1 MARLEEYSRKKGS
14 TDMPNEN
21 AAAVAVKPAKQS
33 PRLSQ
38 RTKSKIVDFLFVL
51 PALILLAVF
60 TYYPVVELFRISLT
74 DWNLLKP
81 TYSYVGF
88 KNWAWLFVGSGAKYL
103 WNSLKVTFLYSLGEL
118 FATIVGG
125 MLFALLFNRMTR
137 GFSAMRAIIFVP
149 KYVAMSSCAVVFLWI
164 LNTDYGVLNYL
175 LGLIGIS
182 PIDWLNQKSTA
193 LLSVLMTTCW
203 RVFGYGMMIYLS
215 AMIGISPQYYEAASL
230 DGATKR
236 EQFFKITLPLLSPT
250 TLFLVVTTF
259 LSSMKV
265 FQSVDILTS
274 GGPARSTEVFV
285 YLIYR
290 YAMVDFRMDR
300 AATSAV
306 MFFVILLVVT
316 VCTMKYSNNSVNYD
330 S

>member
-1 MARLEEYSRKKGS
+1 MSETRTQAKNLQPPKKTILTRRNGS
-14 TDMPNEN
+14 
-21 AAAVAVKPAKQS
+21 K
-33 PRLSQ
+33 L
-38 RTKSKIVDFLFVL
+38 VDFLFVL
-51 PALILLAVF
+51 PALALLAVF
-60 TYYPVVELFRISLT
+60 TYYPVAKLVQISFT

-81 TYSYVGF
+81 TWEYVGL
-88 KNWAWLFVGSGAKYL
+88 KNWKWLFAGSGAKYL
-103 WNSLKVTFLYSLGEL
+103 WNSLKVTFLYSMGEIL
-118 FATIVGG
+118 VTIVGG
-125 MLFALLFNRMTR
+125 MIFALLFNRATR
-137 GFSAMRAIIFVP
+137 GFTLMRAVVFVP

-175 LGLIGIS
+175 LQLIGLQ
-182 PIDWLNQKSTA
+182 PVDWLNQESTA

-203 RVFGYGMMIYLS
+203 RVLGYGMMIYLS
-215 AMIGISPQYYEAASL
+215 AMMGISPQYYEAASL
-230 DGATKR
+230 DGANGR
-236 EQFFKITLPLLSPT
+236 QQFFKITLPLLSPT
-250 TLFLVVTTF
+250 TLFLLVTTF

-306 MFFVILLVVT
+306 MFFVILLCIT
-316 VCTMKYSNNSVNYD
+316 VATMKYSNNSVNYD
-330 S
+330 A

>member
-1 MARLEEYSRKKGS
+1 M
-14 TDMPNEN
+14 TDVTTTT
-21 AAAVAVKPAKQS
+21 AVAQAPAGQKKPRITQRQKAKF
-33 PRLSQ
+33 
-38 RTKSKIVDFLFVL
+38 VDFLFVL
-51 PALILLAVF
+51 PALVLLAVF
-60 TYYPVVELFRISLT
+60 TYYPVAKLVQISLT

-81 TYSYVGF
+81 EWNFVGL
-88 KNWAWLFVGSGAKYL
+88 KNWKWLFAGSGAKYL
-103 WNSLKVTFLYSLGEL
+103 WNSLKVTFLYSLGEI
-118 FATIVGG
+118 FATMVGG
-125 MLFALLFNRMTR
+125 MIFALIFKRMTR
-137 GFSAMRAIIFVP
+137 SFSVMRAILFVP

-175 LGLIGIS
+175 LQLIGLR
-182 PIDWLNQKSTA
+182 PVDWLNQESTA

-215 AMIGISPQYYEAASL
+215 AMMGISPQYYEAASL
-230 DGATKR
+230 DGANGR
-236 EQFFKITLPLLSPT
+236 QQFFKITLPLLSPT
-250 TLFLVVTTF
+250 TLFLLVTTF

-306 MFFVILLVVT
+306 MFFVILLCIT
-316 VCTMKYSNNSVNYD
+316 VATMKYSNNSVNYD
-330 S
+330 A